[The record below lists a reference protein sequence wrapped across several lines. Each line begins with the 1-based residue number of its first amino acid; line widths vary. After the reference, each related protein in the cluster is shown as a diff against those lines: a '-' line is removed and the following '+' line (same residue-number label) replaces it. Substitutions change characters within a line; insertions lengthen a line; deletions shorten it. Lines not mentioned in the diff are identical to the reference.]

1 MSESALPTSSGGG
14 RGGRL
19 LIGLV
24 IAVIAIV
31 GYLSRTQVNPVT
43 GEKQH
48 VALDVDQEKALG
60 IESAPQMAAQMGGE
74 ANPSNPESQ
83 LVAAVGRKV
92 VERSSAG
99 KSPYADSFRF
109 HLLNDP
115 ETVNAFALPGGQI
128 FITEGLLRRLKTE
141 AQLAGV
147 LGHEA
152 GHVVNRHVAEQ
163 MAKSQLGQRLSAAAG
178 VAADDGTGRAQA
190 IAAMVNQVT
199 QLRFGRQDESE
210 ADRYGVDAIAEAG
223 YQPRAML
230 ELLQILADTSQ
241 GQRPPEFLSS
251 HPLPETRLRD
261 LEEYLRQKGASGA
274 GQSLTE
280 GRPLR

>member
-1 MSESALPTSSGGG
+1 MSSEPGSGGG

-19 LIGLV
+19 LVALV
-24 IAVIAIV
+24 LAVIAIV
-31 GYLSRTQVNPVT
+31 GYMSRTQVNPVT

-60 IESAPQMAAQMGGE
+60 LEAAPQMAAQMGGE
-74 ANPSNPESQ
+74 ASPSSPDAER
-83 LVAAVGRKV
+83 VAAVGRKV
-92 VERSSAG
+92 VEKSSAER
-99 KSPYADSFRF
+99 SPYADSFRF

-147 LGHEA
+147 LGHET
-152 GHVVNRHVAEQ
+152 GHVVHRHVAEQ
-163 MAKSQLGQRLSAAAG
+163 MAKGQLGQLLATAAG
-178 VAADDGTGRAQA
+178 VATDDGSGRAQA
-190 IAAMVNQVT
+190 IAVMVNQVT
-199 QLRFGRQDESE
+199 QLRFGRQDETE
-210 ADRYGVDAIAEAG
+210 ADHYGVDAMEEAG
-223 YQPRAML
+223 YDPHAML
-230 ELLQILADTSQ
+230 EVMQILSEASP

-261 LEEYLRQKGASGA
+261 LEEYLRTKGK
-274 GQSLTE
+274 
-280 GRPLR
+280 